1 MCTESGTQKQAGKNV
16 TSFAKSGWMQTIFL
30 LILLMC
36 LIWPSKV
43 TATYVIINSK
53 IDLKIDLY
61 KDFIYGNK
69 DGLHSLGYGYQD
81 KNFIL
86 MGGMQEVEDKT
97 PEWYL
102 EFYWKHPFPYGINA
116 GLYVCQTTELNLD
129 YNLTEKLAI
138 NLKVKKS
145 PELGMKYLF

>member
-1 MCTESGTQKQAGKNV
+1 MYIENGTQKQEGKND
-16 TSFAKSGWMQTIFL
+16 SSSAKSGWMPTIFL

-36 LIWPSKV
+36 LIWPSKA
-43 TATYVIINSK
+43 TATYAIINSK
-53 IDLKIDLY
+53 IDLKIDIY

-69 DGLHSLGYGYQD
+69 DGQHSLGYGYQD
-81 KNFIL
+81 KNIIL
-86 MGGMQEVEDKT
+86 MGGLQEVESKT
-97 PEWYL
+97 PHWYL

-116 GLYVCQTTELNLD
+116 GLYVCQSTELNLD

-138 NLKVKKS
+138 NLKVKKR

>member
-1 MCTESGTQKQAGKNV
+1 
-16 TSFAKSGWMQTIFL
+16 
-30 LILLMC
+30 MC
-36 LIWPSKV
+36 LLFPSQAQ
-43 TATYVIINSK
+43 ATYVTINSSVEVK
-53 IDLKIDLY
+53 FNLY

-69 DGLHSLGYGYQD
+69 NGFHSLGYGYQD
-81 KNFIL
+81 KNLIL
-86 MGGMQEVEDKT
+86 MGGIQEVEDKT

-116 GLYVCQTTELNLD
+116 GLYVCQTAELNLD

-145 PELGMKYLF
+145 PELGMKYSF